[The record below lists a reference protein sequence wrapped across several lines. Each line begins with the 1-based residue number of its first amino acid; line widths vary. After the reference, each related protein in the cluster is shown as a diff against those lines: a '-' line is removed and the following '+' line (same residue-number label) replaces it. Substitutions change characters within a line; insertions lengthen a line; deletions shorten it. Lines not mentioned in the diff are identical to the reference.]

1 MSEAANVSKTKMT
14 VIELNMELC
23 DLQSDESKMWLSIGL
38 PGKPSVA
45 YCQPED
51 AIQTSLQA

>member
-23 DLQSDESKMWLSIGL
+23 DLQSDESKM
-38 PGKPSVA
+38 
-45 YCQPED
+45 
-51 AIQTSLQA
+51 